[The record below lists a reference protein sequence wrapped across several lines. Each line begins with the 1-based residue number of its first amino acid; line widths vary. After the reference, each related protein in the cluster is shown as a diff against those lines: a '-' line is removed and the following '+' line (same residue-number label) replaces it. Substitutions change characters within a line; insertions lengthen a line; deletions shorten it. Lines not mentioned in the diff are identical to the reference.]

1 MEQSSHVISAAGRHH
16 HVSYLVLRSLPL
28 VTMKNDD
35 DVIESKSGHK
45 KKCLFLI

>member
-16 HVSYLVLRSLPL
+16 HVSYLILRSLSL
-28 VTMKNDD
+28 ITINNDD

-45 KKCLFLI
+45 KNAYF